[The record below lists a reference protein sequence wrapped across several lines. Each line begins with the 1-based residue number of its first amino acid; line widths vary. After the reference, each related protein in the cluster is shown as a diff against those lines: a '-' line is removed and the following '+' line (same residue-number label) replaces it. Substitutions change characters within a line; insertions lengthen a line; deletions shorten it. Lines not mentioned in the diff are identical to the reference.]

1 MFRSIDAGYN
11 HTCVGFRGA
20 LYCWGDNTFG
30 QLGIGMVGGTFSAPR
45 QVMGVSSFTSGSVGL
60 GELHTVVAGTS
71 AGTQVWGSNDRGQ
84 LGTGAAGGSFASPLT
99 ISPTSMTGI
108 RAGAQHSC
116 WSNASAFQCWG
127 RNDQGQLGLGSAGPD
142 VLSPTTVTGG
152 TPLSFSLGEAHTC
165 FIAATNQLFC
175 FGANSSGQ
183 LGIGAI
189 STPVLTPTQE
199 ATGSS
204 SWLLV
209 DAGGSHTCAIGR
221 GTLYCWGSNAAG
233 QLGLG
238 GTMDVSTPM
247 LVGGDRSWTVISAG
261 RSHTCG
267 LQGAGQ
273 LWC

>member
-1 MFRSIDAGYN
+1 
-11 HTCVGFRGA
+11 
-20 LYCWGDNTFG
+20 
-30 QLGIGMVGGTFSAPR
+30 
-45 QVMGVSSFTSGSVGL
+45 
-60 GELHTVVAGTS
+60 
-71 AGTQVWGSNDRGQ
+71 
-84 LGTGAAGGSFASPLT
+84 
-99 ISPTSMTGI
+99 MTGI

-273 LWC
+273 LWCWGDNTQGQLGDGTSTPRDLPTRIGPDSDWLEVAAGATHTCGIRPDGVYCWGNNASGQLGIAGPSLTRPTRVCAF